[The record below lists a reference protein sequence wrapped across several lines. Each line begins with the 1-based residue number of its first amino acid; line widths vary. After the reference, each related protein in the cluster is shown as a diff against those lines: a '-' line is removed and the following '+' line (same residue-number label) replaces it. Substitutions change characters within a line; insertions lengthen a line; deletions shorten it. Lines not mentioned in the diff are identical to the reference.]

1 MTGLHQALYSFWA
14 QFTYG
19 GEAIPAYLQ
28 GHVPEGAA
36 FPYFT
41 FDVTDSRA
49 FATAVVT
56 ATVWCQASSGV
67 NVNAQR
73 AAILDSVDRAM
84 PEADLRLDFP
94 GGFAMLR
101 RGSGDFHSYITDE
114 DDQSVVGGVTRCEL
128 TAYHE

>member
-1 MTGLHQALYSFWA
+1 MTGIHQALYSFWA

-19 GEAIPAYLQ
+19 GEAIHAYLQ
-28 GHVPEGAA
+28 GHVPDGAA

-49 FATAVVT
+49 FSTAVVT

-73 AAILDSVDRAM
+73 ADILDSVDRAL

-114 DDQSVVGGVTRCEL
+114 DDQSIVGGVTRCEL

>member
-1 MTGLHQALYSFWA
+1 MTGLHQAIYRFWA

-19 GEAIPAYLQ
+19 GEAIPAYLT

-49 FATAVVT
+49 FSTAVVT
-56 ATVWCQASSGV
+56 ATVWCHASSGI

-73 AAILDSVDRAM
+73 AAILDSVDRAL

-114 DDQSVVGGVTRCEL
+114 DDRSVVGGVTRCEL

>member
-1 MTGLHQALYSFWA
+1 MTGLHQAIYRFWA

-19 GEAIPAYLQ
+19 GEAIPAYLT

-41 FDVTDSRA
+41 FDVTDGRA
-49 FATAVVT
+49 FATSVVT
-56 ATVWCQASSGV
+56 ATVWCHASSGI

-73 AAILDSVDRAM
+73 AAILDSVDRAL
-84 PEADLRLDFP
+84 PEADMRLDFP

-114 DDQSVVGGVTRCEL
+114 DDRSVVGGVTRCEL

>member
-1 MTGLHQALYSFWA
+1 M
-14 QFTYG
+14 
-19 GEAIPAYLQ
+19 
-28 GHVPEGAA
+28 PEGAA

-56 ATVWCQASSGV
+56 ATVWCQASSGI

-73 AAILDSVDRAM
+73 AAILDSIDRAL
-84 PEADLRLDFP
+84 PEADLRLDFT

-114 DDQSVVGGVTRCEL
+114 DDKSVVGGVTRCEL

>member
-14 QFTYG
+14 QFSWG

-28 GHVPEGAA
+28 GHVPGGAA

-49 FATAVVT
+49 FSTAVVT
-56 ATVWCQASSGV
+56 ATVWCQAYSGV

-73 AAILDSVDRAM
+73 EAILDSVDRAL

-114 DDQSVVGGVTRCEL
+114 DDRSVVGGVTRCEL
-128 TAYHE
+128 TAYHD

>member
-1 MTGLHQALYSFWA
+1 MTGLHQALRSFWE
-14 QFTYG
+14 QFSYG
-19 GEAIPAYLQ
+19 GKPILAYLN
-28 GHVPEGAA
+28 GHVPEDAA
-36 FPYFT
+36 FPYIT
-41 FDVTDSRA
+41 FDVASGRA

-56 ATVWCQASSGV
+56 STVWCRAESGM

-73 AAILDSVDRAM
+73 AAILDSIDRAL
-84 PEADLRLDFP
+84 PEADLRLDFQ

-114 DDQSVVGGVTRCEL
+114 DDKSVVGGVTRCEL

>member
-1 MTGLHQALYSFWA
+1 MTGLHQAIYRFWA

-19 GEAIPAYLQ
+19 GEAIPAYLT

-41 FDVTDSRA
+41 FDVAAGRA
-49 FATAVVT
+49 FATSVVT
-56 ATVWCQASSGV
+56 ATVWCHASSGI

-73 AAILDSVDRAM
+73 AAILDSVDRAL
-84 PEADLRLDFP
+84 PEADMRLDFP

-114 DDQSVVGGVTRCEL
+114 DDRSVVGGVTRCEL

>member
-14 QFTYG
+14 QFFWG

-28 GHVPEGAA
+28 GHVPDGAA

-49 FATAVVT
+49 FSTAVVT

-73 AAILDSVDRAM
+73 AAILDSVDRAL

-114 DDQSVVGGVTRCEL
+114 DNQSIVGGVTRCEI
-128 TAYHE
+128 TAYHD

>member
-1 MTGLHQALYSFWA
+1 MTEVHQALYNFWA
-14 QFTYG
+14 QFSYG
-19 GEAIPAYLQ
+19 GSQIPAYLQ
-28 GHVPEGAA
+28 GHVPEDAS
-36 FPYFT
+36 FPYIT
-41 FDVTDSRA
+41 FDVASGRA

-73 AAILDSVDRAM
+73 AAILDSIDRAL
-84 PEADLRLDFP
+84 PEADMRLDFQ

-114 DDQSVVGGVTRCEL
+114 DDKSVVGGVTRCEL

>member
-1 MTGLHQALYSFWA
+1 MTGLHQALYRFWA

-19 GEAIPAYLQ
+19 GEAIPAYLT

-41 FDVTDSRA
+41 FDVTDGRA

-56 ATVWCQASSGV
+56 ATVWCHASSGI

-73 AAILDSVDRAM
+73 AAILDSVDRAL

-114 DDQSVVGGVTRCEL
+114 DDQSIVGGVTRCEI
-128 TAYHE
+128 TAYHD

>member
-14 QFTYG
+14 QFSYG
-19 GEAIPAYLQ
+19 GEPIPAYLH
-28 GHVPEGAA
+28 GHVPEGAV

-49 FATAVVT
+49 FATSVVT

-73 AAILDSVDRAM
+73 AAILDSVDRAL

-114 DDQSVVGGVTRCEL
+114 DDKSIVGGVTRCEL

>member
-1 MTGLHQALYSFWA
+1 MTGVHQALYGFWS
-14 QFTYG
+14 QFSWG
-19 GEAIPAYLQ
+19 DVAIPAYLE
-28 GHVPEGAA
+28 GHVPSGAA

-41 FDVTDSRA
+41 FSVSDSRA

-56 ATVWCQASSGV
+56 ATVWCRAESGV

-73 AAILDSVDRAM
+73 AAILDIVDKAL

-114 DDQSVVGGVTRCEL
+114 DDKSVVGGVTRCEI
-128 TAYHE
+128 TAYHD